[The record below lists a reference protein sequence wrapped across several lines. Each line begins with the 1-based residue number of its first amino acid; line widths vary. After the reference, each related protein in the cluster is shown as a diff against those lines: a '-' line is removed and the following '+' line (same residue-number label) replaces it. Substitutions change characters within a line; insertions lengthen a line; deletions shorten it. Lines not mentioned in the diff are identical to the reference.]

1 MKKELLLLILLILP
15 SVSAA
20 NLKLEVYLDDYIHIG
35 NTYTKLFKITNLD
48 HVTGHTDCIN
58 LTLGYNISNIT
69 ATVEINCLNS
79 WKTANTGEFTPN
91 QTGNYT
97 LCGWIINTTITACK
111 NITVLAQ
118 NESIPEQQEEQE
130 TQQEQE
136 TRQGQETNQD
146 SEIEILG
153 VDEKAKF
160 GETIEVKLRIYRGNT
175 RKYAVYLKLEGAA
188 DTAKLYINEKYK
200 NFTFTIPLQIK
211 PNCNKKLEP
220 GKYKLKVEGL
230 DAEDT
235 RNIKIMDYKRGI
247 CNKCEECK
255 CKNTTTTIVQNIS
268 QETPL
273 EKQLIECAS
282 ARKLPLT
289 VYKTSD
295 QKAKELI
302 PKLLIATLTILT
314 IILVWRR

>member
-1 MKKELLLLILLILP
+1 MKKGMLLVILLLVLP
-15 SVSAA
+15 GVSAA
-20 NLKLEVYLDDYIHIG
+20 NLKLEVYLDGYVYIG

-48 HVTGHTDCIN
+48 HITGQTDCIN
-58 LTLGYNISNIT
+58 LTLGYNISNMTDI
-69 ATVEINCLNS
+69 VEITCLNS
-79 WKTANTGEFTPN
+79 WKTAGTGEFTPN

-118 NESIPEQQEEQE
+118 NQSIPEPQEEQ
-130 TQQEQE
+130 QQEQPE
-136 TRQGQETNQD
+136 QEQEPD

-175 RKYAVYLKLEGAA
+175 RKYAVYIKLEDAA
-188 DTAKLYINEKYK
+188 DTAKLHINEKYK

-220 GKYKLKVEGL
+220 GKYKLRVEGL

-255 CKNTTTTIVQNIS
+255 CKNTTTTIIQNIS
-268 QETPL
+268 QETSI

-289 VYKTSD
+289 IYKTSD

-302 PKLLIATLTILT
+302 PKLLIITLTTLT
-314 IILVWRR
+314 IILIWRR